1 MTYTSSSGS
10 KDWGVESVGGLM
22 VVLQVSLILLL
33 TPGLA
38 AGLISTERESGGL
51 ALLQMTPMSTWT
63 ILGGKLLSAAL
74 TTLLILLATLPGYLV
89 MIYIKGS
96 LRQQIL
102 YVLVCLLLLAAFTV
116 VLSALVGSYTKRTA
130 TATAAAYALM
140 SVLCVGTM
148 LFWLGGDTFGHD
160 TIKTLL
166 VVNPMAAA
174 LSIMEIRG
182 FENYDLVPANWWI
195 MGTATGVLLLAL
207 VWRTNRLLSPQ

>member
-1 MTYTSSSGS
+1 
-10 KDWGVESVGGLM
+10 M
-22 VVLQVSLILLL
+22 VVLQVGLILLL

-102 YVLVCLLLLAAFTV
+102 YVLVCLLFLAAFAV
-116 VLSALVGSYTKRTA
+116 VLSALIGSYSKRTA
-130 TATAAAYALM
+130 TATATAYALM

-195 MGTATGVLLLAL
+195 MGTTIGVLLLAL
-207 VWRTNRLLSPQ
+207 IWRTNRLLSPQ